1 MVLKKV
7 DRYVGRS
14 FLTAFLSTLALLGTL
29 YVAFDLLKRLED
41 IQEAGLAAAAP
52 TVGAYYAYLFVMF
65 VVDIAPG
72 IMLLAAG
79 MVMVGMARRYEL
91 LALKACGTS
100 LHRTTAPI
108 FLWALAISAVLFSFR
123 ETAGPALA
131 RQRELLDGVLRN
143 EVERELLVRE
153 PARHRVIIVG
163 QYDVAQELMRNVCIL
178 EFRPDDPRAL
188 AQALQADSAQWTG
201 PGVLALTTVS
211 VRQFGETAEG
221 ASPESRPFLE
231 MQTGLRP
238 FDFVEAAQDD
248 SEAFSLTRSLP
259 QLLRLMREQPDIPH
273 FRVLFH
279 CRIASFFTP
288 FILLLVGIPC
298 LVGFERSVRSR
309 FLGAIVCIVVALAFY
324 VVTFVFTSMGETR
337 TLPEL
342 AAAWLPTIGGGCA
355 GLWLFQAMVT

>member
-1 MVLKKV
+1 MILKKV

-14 FLTAFLSTLALLGTL
+14 FLAAFLSTLALLGGL
-29 YVAFDLLKRLED
+29 YVTFDLLKRLED

-52 TVGAYYAYLFVMF
+52 TVGTYYAYLFVMF

-72 IMLLAAG
+72 IVLLASG
-79 MVMVGMARRYEL
+79 MVLVGMARRYEL

-108 FLWALAISAVLFSFR
+108 FLWTLAISALLFSFR

-131 RQRELLDGVLRN
+131 RQQELLDGVLRN
-143 EVERELLVRE
+143 EVERELLLRE
-153 PARHRVIIVG
+153 PERHRVITVS
-163 QYDVAQELMRNVCIL
+163 QYDVAQESMRSVCIL
-178 EFRPDDPRAL
+178 EFQPDDPRAL
-188 AQALQADSAQWTG
+188 ARVIQADAAEWAE

-211 VRQFGETAEG
+211 VRHFGETTEG
-221 ASPESRPFLE
+221 TPPESRPSLE
-231 MQTGLRP
+231 VRTGLRP
-238 FDFVEAAQDD
+238 FDLVAAAQDEG
-248 SEAFSLTRSLP
+248 EALSLTRSLP
-259 QLLRLMREQPDIPH
+259 ELLRLMREQPDIPH

-279 CRIASFFTP
+279 SRVASFFTP

-309 FLGAIVCIVVALAFY
+309 FLGAVVCIVVAVAFY

-337 TLPEL
+337 TLPAL
-342 AAAWLPTIGGGCA
+342 AAAWLPAIGGGCA